1 MRTKFRGIT
10 GSVEQPTRLELV
22 VNAKA
27 AKALRPHYP
36 PSAPLAHHLR
46 GIDTAP
52 KHKVSRGLATVKP
65 SGGPTQRTATARRPF
80 LLRVW
85 NRRVAAA
92 FEIHRG
98 PFFAPHEGRHF
109 SSRPPRRYSCCFQV
123 RAPPKAGL
131 LLCFTD
137 RKEPQRRREAR
148 SAGGSANVLGGPLFE
163 LRMRNPGDTSR
174 RRRAPDV
181 R

>member
-98 PFFAPHEGRHF
+98 PFFAPH
-109 SSRPPRRYSCCFQV
+109 
-123 RAPPKAGL
+123 
-131 LLCFTD
+131 
-137 RKEPQRRREAR
+137 
-148 SAGGSANVLGGPLFE
+148 
-163 LRMRNPGDTSR
+163 
-174 RRRAPDV
+174 
-181 R
+181 

>member
-65 SGGPTQRTATARRPF
+65 SGGPTQRTATTRAVLF
-80 LLRVW
+80 YCAIGTVESELRLSYI
-85 NRRVAAA
+85 A
-92 FEIHRG
+92 
-98 PFFAPHEGRHF
+98 
-109 SSRPPRRYSCCFQV
+109 
-123 RAPPKAGL
+123 
-131 LLCFTD
+131 
-137 RKEPQRRREAR
+137 AR
-148 SAGGSANVLGGPLFE
+148 SLP
-163 LRMRNPGDTSR
+163 P
-174 RRRAPDV
+174 
-181 R
+181 